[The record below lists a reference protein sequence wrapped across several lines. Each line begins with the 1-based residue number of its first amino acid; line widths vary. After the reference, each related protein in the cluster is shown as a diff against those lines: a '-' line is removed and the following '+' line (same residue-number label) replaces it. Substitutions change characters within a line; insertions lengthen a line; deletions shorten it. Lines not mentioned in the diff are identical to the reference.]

1 MKTTN
6 SLPGPDSAHFKNKKN
21 KTVKRLNLYM
31 EQNHMKGMKMCLGLK
46 NVNRQRGSLM
56 YYWNYGSGEETKRLK
71 ITCDCL
77 PQPLSTSEVSPVKI
91 FIR

>member
-1 MKTTN
+1 MHILKV
-6 SLPGPDSAHFKNKKN
+6 N

-31 EQNHMKGMKMCLGLK
+31 EQNHRKGIKMCFGLK

-56 YYWNYGSGEETKRLK
+56 YYWNYGSGEERLK

-77 PQPLSTSEVSPVKI
+77 LQPLSTSEVSPVKI